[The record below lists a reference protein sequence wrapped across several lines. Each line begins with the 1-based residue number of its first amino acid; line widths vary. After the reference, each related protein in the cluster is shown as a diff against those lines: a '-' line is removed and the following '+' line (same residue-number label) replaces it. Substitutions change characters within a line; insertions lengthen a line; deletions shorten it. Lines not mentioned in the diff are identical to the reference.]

1 MTWEEYDMVE
11 FYKKVDKNTR
21 NDVFDT
27 SVSTFFSDLA
37 EGKETT
43 LTVRSGRYNDLALF
57 DYPIPDAP
65 SYGDGKLSG
74 FSFQFEM
81 DDTAV
86 SGLNFAGPFD
96 IHMFK
101 KNQELGDEE
110 GSVSRVADSTNNVF
124 APAAVLSVYH
134 EDAGN
139 EPENCY
145 LETFKNAGVDTV
157 VHAKGASIIHENF
170 HYLLKADAEESLG
183 FLDKTAYL
191 FDGVGNGMMDAYVT
205 QHPTTGEDI
214 VQIKQIKEGK
224 WESARDTGSLGKLV
238 FYEDKSVWNASVGEE
253 GIGGK
258 IRHFDV
264 DVMDAANDELNK
276 FHEITTDQCFFD
288 AISTN
293 TNYQKP
299 VAAQSSSTDVYEY
312 QMSDTTFHAYSGI
325 NFATDKQRTSGTS
338 MNMVTSIDFDD
349 NKAGQDQ
356 RIFNYG
362 TGHERQ
368 SIYVVKRNIP
378 MPIDFFDDLNGS
390 SASRTTAAPTAMQEI
405 DIDVYFDEMA
415 PAYALN
421 GEYTDG
427 SPDDA
432 AHHVSNVNEEN
443 SLDVITHLRS
453 FCIIFSEKAP
463 DDNQD
468 FGDFINSHT
477 GASGDQNISSI
488 SDVDEDLM
496 GVMFYLIPAGGSEGQ
511 TEHKI
516 KIKTL
521 SGHGSSAPTLGA
533 NGDDV
538 VLDAVTAGDG
548 TPARNPKNVLGWTKH
563 STTGSSNYTLST
575 KKWYRLKF
583 IYSINGKNGI
593 QNDNDGDGYGANM
606 NLYIFDPETNELATT
621 NQNDSSTANLYRIPM
636 PIKNCNVNLT
646 DRCNQVAWPSNMSI
660 WLNNTANTYTTSTNP
675 DEDMFYST
683 DLGGANLPK
692 YTKSSVYIDR
702 IAFKNQNLVHA
713 NMGGENNPFFASGEG
728 KIISNNKCLVD
739 PVQFTVDTST
749 PYKIPPTGLALGFND
764 RTQLNSATKYLLFNG
779 FGSNNPSVATALT
792 DSNIHA
798 GYLDA
803 AIPSRMGDIAYNI
816 ASDGSDVLD
825 TITIGANENIK
836 TGDGVN
842 SDPLQD
848 VDGFSQKGL
857 VKITS
862 SAINGNWDSDADLRE
877 CLWASSRILEAKHV
891 TSDRARL
898 YVDDVQNLSMPTGTT
913 FRIYKALESLATSS
927 NYADVYLDVVD
938 GNFIRVSRKSGT
950 ALDTLLVNTATNNTL
965 DRMMISPLLFWL
977 LIQTSANGELPE
989 RSYKSVCLLDDDLA
1003 ATGGGV
1009 GLGATFNERSFAS
1022 SSGVTNYTKRRDLN
1036 IDSDNPAF
1044 DKDVDFGFGTFK
1056 DNQTGYAAQFVP
1068 KLGTN
1073 LIDFGG
1079 KIQDVKK
1086 FKPRDRFSFLI
1097 KPTST
1102 DSKDDYRMIIKSS
1115 ENSTTTDRP
1124 RLYAHFE
1131 DEVPVISDFT
1141 VNPNQENPQ
1150 FMDFKWQTKDSDLWY
1165 GLLIVDNE
1173 QIGSQYHGAIAHIPF
1188 NEEENNVGFLY
1199 YPDQGDR
1206 YTDGTNASA
1215 EVTGS
1220 VTATVTSERDGLAGY
1235 CKKFDATDGLLT
1247 FATSGNLTDP
1257 ADEMTLVAHCI
1268 PEYVSSSQTRNLFF
1282 RSGFLVVT
1290 LESSG
1295 SGTFVKSVITNTD
1308 GTSYTLKSP
1317 FVYTDG
1323 ETPLA
1328 IIVTYDA
1335 KLKSKGYKLFLNGL
1349 LADSTD
1355 IANSDL
1361 ASNNNSILI
1370 GNDDNADNDAFNG
1383 RIEEI
1388 VLYNQC
1394 HEVINPQSKS
1404 FTYTRPLKLGETN
1417 KETASSTGSIQNYCA
1432 RLFLKDYHNI
1442 RGYST
1447 REVGSSSQLNILR
1460 TAFSLSDT

>member
-1 MTWEEYDMVE
+1 MVE
-11 FYKKVDKNTR
+11 FYKKVDKNTH

-57 DYPIPDAP
+57 DYPVPDAP

-86 SGLNFAGPFD
+86 SSLNFAGPFD

-110 GSVSRVADSTNNVF
+110 GSVSRVVDSTNNVF

-145 LETFKNAGVDTV
+145 LETFKNAGPDTV
-157 VHAKGASIIHENF
+157 VHAKGASIVHENF
-170 HYLLKADAEESLG
+170 HYLLEADAEEAVSTTGKVSYFLG
-183 FLDKTAYL
+183 GTGSISAYS
-191 FDGVGNGMMDAYVT
+191 T
-205 QHPTTGEDI
+205 KHPTTGEDI
-214 VQIKQIKEGK
+214 VHIKQLKEGK
-224 WESARDTGSLGKLV
+224 WVSAKDTGALGQLA
-238 FYEDKSVWNASVGEE
+238 FYEDKSVWNVGIGEE
-253 GIGGK
+253 GIAGK

-264 DVMDAANDELNK
+264 DVFNASNDEINK
-276 FHEITTDQCFFD
+276 FHEVTTDQCFFD

-299 VAAQSSSTDVYEY
+299 IDAQSSSSDIY
-312 QMSDTTFHAYSGI
+312 QFQLPDTTFHAYSGI

-338 MNMVTSIDFDD
+338 MNMVTSIDYNAAINGASQKD
-349 NKAGQDQ
+349 
-356 RIFNYG
+356 FNYG
-362 TGHERQ
+362 TGRQRQ
-368 SIYVVKRNIP
+368 SIFVVKRNIP
-378 MPIDFFDDLNGS
+378 MPLDFFDDLNGS
-390 SASRTTAAPTAMQEI
+390 TASRTTASPTAMQEI

-415 PAYALN
+415 PAYLMEGQYDA
-421 GEYTDG
+421 TDAN
-427 SPDDA
+427 DA
-432 AHHVSNVNEEN
+432 VHHVSNVNERED
-443 SLDVITHLRS
+443 LDVFTHLRS
-453 FCIIFSEKAP
+453 FCVIFSEKAP

-468 FGDFINSHT
+468 FGDFIYSHT
-477 GASGDQNISSI
+477 NGSGDKNISSI
-488 SDVDEDLM
+488 SDVTEDLM
-496 GVMFYLIPAGGSEGQ
+496 GVMFYLEPAGATEGQ
-511 TEHKI
+511 TAHKI
-516 KIKTL
+516 RVKTL
-521 SGHGSSAPTLGA
+521 SGHGTAGAPTLGA
-533 NGDDV
+533 DGDDV
-538 VLDAVTAGDG
+538 VLDTA
-548 TPARNPKNVLGWTKH
+548 TNPDVADPDVSKKPTNVLGWTKH
-563 STTGSSNYTLST
+563 SETGSGLYTLST

-593 QNDNDGDGYGANM
+593 QNDNDGDGAGANM
-606 NLYIFDPETNELATT
+606 NMFIFDPETNELANS
-621 NQNDSSTANLYRIPM
+621 NQSAASTANHYRLPI
-636 PIKNCNVNLT
+636 PIKNCNLNLT
-646 DRCNQVAWPSNMSI
+646 DRCNQQAWPSNMSI
-660 WLNNTANTYTTSTNP
+660 WLNNTANTYTTSINP
-675 DEDMFYST
+675 DEDIFFST
-683 DLGGANLPK
+683 SLGGATLPK
-692 YTKSSVYIDR
+692 YTRNSVYIDR
-702 IAFKNQNLVHA
+702 IAIKNNNLVHA

-739 PVQFTVDTST
+739 PVQFTVDTSS

-779 FGSNNPSVATALT
+779 FGTKNSSVTTALS
-792 DSNIHA
+792 DSNMHA

-803 AIPSRMGDIAYNI
+803 SIPSTLGDIAYNI

-836 TGDGVN
+836 TGDNVN

-862 SAINGNWDSDADLRE
+862 SAINGNWNADSDLRE

-913 FRIYKALESLATSS
+913 FRIYKALESLATST
-927 NYADVYLDVVD
+927 NYCDVYLDVVD
-938 GNFIRVSRKSGT
+938 GNYIRVSRKSGT

-965 DRMMISPLLFWL
+965 DRMMISPLLYWL

-989 RSYKSVCLLDDDLA
+989 RTYKSVCLLDDDLA
-1003 ATGGGV
+1003 TTGGGV
-1009 GLGATFNERSFAS
+1009 GLGATYNERSFAS
-1022 SSGVTNYTKRRDLN
+1022 SSGVTNYTNIRDLN

-1097 KPTST
+1097 KPTSI
-1102 DSKDDYRMIIKSS
+1102 DGKEDYRMIMKSS

-1131 DEVPVISDFT
+1131 DEVPVIEDFT
-1141 VNPNQENPQ
+1141 VTPNQENPQ
-1150 FMDFKWQTKDSDLWY
+1150 FMDFKWKTKDSDLWY

-1235 CKKFDATDGLLT
+1235 CKKFDATDSLLT

-1257 ADEMTLVAHCI
+1257 TNEMTLVVHCI
-1268 PEYVSSSQTRNLFF
+1268 PEYVSSSQSRNLFF

-1295 SGTFVKSVITNTD
+1295 SGTFVQSVVTNTD

-1317 FVYTDG
+1317 YVYTDG

-1328 IIVTYDA
+1328 IIVTYDSD
-1335 KLKSKGYKLFLNGL
+1335 LKSKGYKLFLNGL
-1349 LADSTD
+1349 LADSID
-1355 IANSDL
+1355 IADSNL

-1383 RIEEI
+1383 RVEEI

-1404 FTYTRPLKLGETN
+1404 FTYTRPLKRGETN